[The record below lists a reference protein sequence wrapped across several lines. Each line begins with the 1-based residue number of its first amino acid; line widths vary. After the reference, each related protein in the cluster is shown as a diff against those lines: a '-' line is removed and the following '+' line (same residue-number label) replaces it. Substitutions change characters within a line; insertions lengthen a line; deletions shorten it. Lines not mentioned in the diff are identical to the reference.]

1 MSLEIDQR
9 WCTLITSIPSRSRRC
24 HWGRL
29 STGLGYSTSHV
40 WSLLFGSGATSSA
53 VGWLGLEEEYR
64 LILTI
69 DRVTYMKLIIRG
81 TSNCATSRARQIN
94 GNDVGSSLSYASN
107 LQITICGRSVTPVI
121 LFRSCRYHYFLM
133 PSFVGA

>member
-1 MSLEIDQR
+1 MVHVDHFHPLPIRDGV
-9 WCTLITSIPSRSRRC
+9 TGVVRRPALC
-24 HWGRL
+24 
-29 STGLGYSTSHV
+29 TSHA
-40 WSLLFGSGATSSA
+40 WSLLFGSGATSSE

-69 DRVTYMKLIIRG
+69 DRVIYMKLIIRG